1 MTPWQVFWIQP
12 SISKLGSLSACRI
25 KSSSALDHALCPFT
39 FILQV
44 AHVQDGSQ
52 QLGDLPVL
60 CVGEHEDLHSRADI
74 GVLLAV
80 ISAITGGAVTLGR
93 QTGHT
98 LHGTKPGSTLGYQGF
113 P

>member
-1 MTPWQVFWIQP
+1 MAPWQVFWIHP

-25 KSSSALDHALCPFT
+25 KNRSALNHVPVFCPFT

-60 CVGEHEDLHSRADI
+60 RVGEHEDLHSGADV
-74 GVLLAV
+74 GVLLAI

-98 LHGTKPGSTLGYQGF
+98 LHGAKSDSTQL
-113 P
+113 

>member
-1 MTPWQVFWIQP
+1 MAPWQVFWIQP
-12 SISKLGSLSACRI
+12 SIPKLGALSACRI
-25 KSSSALDHALCPFT
+25 KSSSALDHAPVLCRFT
-39 FILQV
+39 FVLQV

-93 QTGHT
+93 QIGHT
-98 LHGTKPGSTLGYQGF
+98 LHGTKPGSTLG
-113 P
+113 

>member
-1 MTPWQVFWIQP
+1 MVWIQLSVP
-12 SISKLGSLSACRI
+12 KFGSLSAGRI
-25 KSSSALDHALCPFT
+25 KSSSALDHVFCPFT

-60 CVGEHEDLHSRADI
+60 SVSEHEDLHSGADV
-74 GVLLAV
+74 GVLLAI
-80 ISAITGGAVTLGR
+80 ISAITGRAVTLWR
-93 QTGHT
+93 QMGHT
-98 LHGTKPGSTLGYQGF
+98 LHGAKQGSTGVA

>member
-1 MTPWQVFWIQP
+1 MARWQVFWMQP
-12 SISKLGSLSACRI
+12 SMPKLGSLSACRI
-25 KSSSALDHALCPFT
+25 KSSSALVQVPVFCPFT

-44 AHVQDGSQ
+44 PHVQDGSQ

-60 CVGEHEDLHSRADI
+60 SVGEHEDLHGGADI
-74 GVLLAV
+74 GVLLAI
-80 ISAITGGAVTLGR
+80 ISAITGRAVPLGR

-98 LHGTKPGSTLGYQGF
+98 LHGAKPGSTGVK